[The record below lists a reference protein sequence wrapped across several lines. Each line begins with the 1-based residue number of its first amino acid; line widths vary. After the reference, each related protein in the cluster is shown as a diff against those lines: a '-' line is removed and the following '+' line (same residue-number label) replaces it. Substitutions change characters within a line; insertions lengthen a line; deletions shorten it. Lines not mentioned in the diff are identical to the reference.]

1 MSSLSMNSR
10 LLTLCR
16 PLLVLTAGLFVQA
29 CDGDS
34 NNTQPGPL
42 TPVPPAPPPAMASFD
57 VTVSNL
63 TNAQPLSPV
72 AVIAHGSGYAV
83 FSIGAAAT
91 LGLEEL
97 AEGGDN
103 SALLAEASANGS
115 VTSSV
120 SGAAPIGPAGSETIS
135 IQVLESDLPDTRISV
150 STMLV
155 NTNDAFAGLNGLAVG
170 GMAVGSA
177 RTVDGIAYDAGTE
190 ANTELAAEIPGP
202 VAGGEGFNAARND
215 RADRVS
221 MHAGVISRDDG
232 LASSNLSNQHRF
244 DNPVVRVRVE
254 RTN

>member
-1 MSSLSMNSR
+1 MNFRLSIPYR
-10 LLTLCR
+10 L
-16 PLLVLTAGLFVQA
+16 LLVLSAGLFIQA
-29 CDGDS
+29 CDSGGS
-34 NNTQPGPL
+34 NNQLGPL
-42 TPVPPAPPPAMASFD
+42 TPIPPAPPPPPAMASFD

-83 FSIGAAAT
+83 FSVGAPAT

-103 SALLAEASANGS
+103 AALLAEANADPN
-115 VTSSV
+115 VSSSE

-135 IQVLESDLPDTRISV
+135 IQILESDLPTTRLSV

-155 NTNDAFAGLNGLAVG
+155 NTNDAITGINGLIVG
-170 GMAVGSA
+170 DMTVGDA
-177 RTVDGIAYDAGTE
+177 LTIDGIAYDAGTE
-190 ANTELAAEIPGP
+190 ANSELASEIPGP
-202 VAGGEGFNAARND
+202 IAGGEGFNAARND

-221 MHAGVISRDDG
+221 MHAGVVSRDDG
-232 LASSNLSNQHRF
+232 LASSDLSNQHRF

-254 RTN
+254 RTD